1 MPSNSYDYYTTIN
14 RDTLLEDAYREIV
27 VLGDGQ
33 TLNGSKIEKG
43 ARALNL
49 LLGSL
54 ASKDT
59 RGEFATVRKRATL
72 FLQKG
77 QEQYSIG
84 GSDHC
89 TASYAET
96 TINGAVAVNDTTIQV
111 VSSAAMTA
119 GDQVGVLTDSGYWE
133 WHAVATIPDGTHYT
147 IAAPG
152 MARAA
157 AAGQTVVSYT
167 TALAS
172 PIEILTASLRD
183 TDGNDT
189 PIAFDLSLAD
199 YEAIGD
205 KDAEGDP
212 SQAYLE
218 RGLTTTGVWFNTAPS
233 DASRVV
239 RLVVRMPF
247 SDMDSAT
254 DTFDCS
260 AAGLRALK
268 YALAIELAPQNGK
281 TVSRELA
288 ALAADSMLTWTDENG
303 LTSNLF
309 FQPGAD

>member
-54 ASKDT
+54 ASKDN

-89 TASYAET
+89 TASYGETSATAPIAASAT
-96 TINGAVAVNDTTIQV
+96 TINAVSTG
-111 VSSAAMTA
+111 MTA
-119 GDQVGVLTDSGYWE
+119 GDAVGVLLDSGYWE
-133 WHAVATIPDGTHYT
+133 WHVIATIPGGTSYT

-152 MARAA
+152 MTGTASTGA
-157 AAGQTVVSYT
+157 TIVYYT

-212 SQAYLE
+212 SRAYLE
-218 RGLTTTGVWFNTAPS
+218 RGLTTTGIWFNTAPS

-239 RLVVRMPF
+239 RMVVRMPF

>member
-1 MPSNSYDYYTTIN
+1 MPSNSYDYLFSIN
-14 RDTLLEDAYREIV
+14 RDTLLEDAYREIG

-33 TLNGSKIEKG
+33 VLDGSKIEKG
-43 ARALNL
+43 HRALML

-54 ASKDT
+54 AQKDI
-59 RGEFATVRKRATL
+59 RGEFATVRKRVTL

-77 QEQYSIG
+77 QEKYSIG

-89 TASYAET
+89 VSDYDAT

-133 WHAVATIPDGTHYT
+133 WHPIATIPDGTHYT

-157 AAGQTVVSYT
+157 AAGSTVVSYT
-167 TALAS
+167 TVLSAPL
-172 PIEILTASLRD
+172 EILTAVLRD
-183 TDGNDT
+183 TAGLDSS
-189 PIAFDLSLAD
+189 ISLDLRLAE

-205 KDAEGDP
+205 KDAAGDP
-212 SQAYLE
+212 ARAYVE
-218 RGLTTTGVWFNTAPS
+218 YGRTTTDLWFDTAAD
-233 DASRVV
+233 DAAKTV
-239 RLVVRMPF
+239 RMVVRMPF
-247 SDMDSAT
+247 SDMDSST

-268 YALAIELAPQNGK
+268 FALAIELAPQNGK
-281 TVSRELA
+281 TVGPALA
-288 ALAADSMLTWTDENG
+288 ALAGDAMIAWTDENG
-303 LTSNLF
+303 LTSNIF
-309 FQPGAD
+309 FESGT

>member
-1 MPSNSYDYYTTIN
+1 MPSNSYDYLASIN

-33 TLNGSKIEKG
+33 TLDGSKIEKG
-43 ARALNL
+43 HRALML

-54 ASKDT
+54 AQKDI
-59 RGEFATVRKRATL
+59 RGEFATVRKRVTL

-89 TASYAET
+89 TSSYGSTTATAPIAAAAT
-96 TINGAVAVNDTTIQV
+96 TINC
-111 VSSAAMTA
+111 VSTGMTA
-119 GDQVGVLTDSGYWE
+119 ADTVGVLLDSGSWE
-133 WHAVATIPDGTHYT
+133 WHTISTVPGGTSYT

-152 MARAA
+152 MTGTASTGA
-157 AAGQTVVSYT
+157 TIVYYT
-167 TALAS
+167 TALTA
-172 PIEILTASLRD
+172 PLEILTAVLRD
-183 TDGNDT
+183 NAGNDS
-189 PIAFDLSLAD
+189 PISLDLRLGE

-205 KDAEGDP
+205 KDAAGDP
-212 SQAYLE
+212 ARAYVE
-218 RGLTTTGVWFNTAPS
+218 YGRTTTDLWFDTAAN
-233 DASRVV
+233 DAAKTV

-247 SDMDSAT
+247 SDMDAST

-268 YALAIELAPQNGK
+268 FALAIELAPQNGK
-281 TVSRELA
+281 TVGVALA
-288 ALAADSMLTWTDENG
+288 ALAGDAMIAWTDENG

-309 FQPGAD
+309 FESGT